1 MLSANP
7 DFGILLSYL
16 EGNKLI
22 SSTRSVTLL
31 EGSLPESPMCGTQQ
45 NSTAQCIVQYGL
57 AR

>member
-1 MLSANP
+1 MLS
-7 DFGILLSYL
+7 LLSYL

-31 EGSLPESPMCGTQQ
+31 EGSPPESPMCGTQQ